1 MNYKKILHEKFGLQ
15 DFRPWQLEIIESVL
29 NGNDTLV
36 FMPTWWWKSL
46 TYQFPGV
53 VLSGVTIVISPLIS
67 LMKDQV
73 DKLNSLW
80 IKSRLINSSISS
92 YEKEEILFEL
102 SWIDNE
108 IKFLYIA
115 PERLNDNNFL
125 QVIKNINISLLAI
138 DEAHC
143 ISQWGH
149 DFRPSYLK
157 IKYFIQSVKSI
168 KITPIIALTATATP
182 KVRQDIIERL
192 SIKSPN
198 SFTTWFDRKNLI
210 YIVREITK
218 EQEKLQKLSEII
230 SKTPPFWIIYC
241 SSVKNVSKV
250 YQYLL
255 ENWVKVWIY
264 TWEMKQALRE
274 TEQNSF
280 MNWEYD
286 VMVATNAFWMW
297 IDKSDIRYVIH
308 YNLPWSIENFYQEAW
323 RAWRDGKMSYSIVL
337 ASYQDTIIQEFFIE
351 NTYPPKEEIL
361 KLYDYLYKNFDIWE
375 WSWTQILET
384 YANLA
389 VKSWIKSDMMVWS
402 IVKIFEKYLILE
414 RWFDANND
422 ENNFRWRWLTL
433 ILDKK
438 NNSEIPILWNHQ
450 NILKQES
457 YFKLEQVKKLLFKPW
472 CRKRFILEYFADQDD
487 LKNLKDN
494 CWMCDFCIDKKKF
507 ESLWNKEII
516 PHNVFFIIL
525 DFVKRLD
532 EKFWSQLLAGILTW
546 SKEQRIIEWNLDIDK
561 SHNIL
566 WIYDKTLVW
575 VVFDELINFWY
586 LYKTYGEYP
595 KIWISTKWIDAILNN
610 KILLDENSLI
620 QANLYSKL
628 NNKKVFSKKT
638 SKNDEIKVKVEK
650 IDTYSQSYELYKE
663 GKTLLEISKIRELS
677 VQTIE
682 SHIIKLYEFWKI
694 NISQIMN
701 FSQIDKLKRIKKIIL
716 ENDLDLDKIQPIK
729 NKLWEEYSY
738 FDIKITISM
747 ILKKDL

>member
-1 MNYKKILHEKFGLQ
+1 MNYKEILQNKFKLQ
-15 DFRPWQLEIIESVL
+15 DFRPGQIEIVNSILE
-29 NGNDTLV
+29 GNDTLV
-36 FMPTWWWKSL
+36 FMPTWGGKSL

-53 VLSGVTIVISPLIS
+53 VLNWVSIIISPLIS

-73 DKLNSLW
+73 DKLNELW

-102 SWIDNE
+102 SWSDNE

-125 QVIKNINISLLAI
+125 QVIRNINISLLAI

-143 ISQWGH
+143 ISQWWH

-157 IKYFIQSVKSI
+157 IKDFISSLRVQK
-168 KITPIIALTATATP
+168 KFPIVALTATATP
-182 KVRQDIIERL
+182 KVRQDIVDRL
-192 SIKSPN
+192 WILESN

-230 SKTPPFWIIYC
+230 SKTPAFWIIYC

-264 TWEMKQALRE
+264 TWEMAQNLRE
-274 TEQNSF
+274 KEQNNF

-297 IDKSDIRYVIH
+297 IDKADIRYVVH

-361 KLYDYLYKNFDIWE
+361 KLYEYLYKNFDIWE
-375 WSWTQILET
+375 WAWTQILET
-384 YANLA
+384 YNDLA

-402 IVKIFEKYLILE
+402 IVKVFEKYDILQ
-414 RWFDANND
+414 RWFDANLD
-422 ENNFRWRWLTL
+422 DNNFRWRGLTL
-433 ILDKK
+433 TLWKK
-438 NNSEIPILWNHQ
+438 ITSEIPVLWNHQ
-450 NILKQES
+450 RVLKDES

-472 CRKRFILEYFADQDD
+472 CRKRFILEYFADKDD
-487 LKNLKDN
+487 LKSLKDN

-507 ESLWNKEII
+507 ESLWNKQIV

-525 DFVKRLD
+525 EFVKRLD
-532 EKFWSQLLAGILTW
+532 EKFWSQLLSWILTW

-561 SHNIL
+561 DHNIL

-575 VVFDELINFWY
+575 VVFEELINFGY
-586 LYKTYGEYP
+586 LYKTLGQFP
-595 KIWISTKWIDAILNN
+595 KIWITTKWIESILNN
-610 KILLDENSLI
+610 KILLEENDQI
-620 QANLYSKL
+620 QSNLYVKL
-628 NNKKVFSKKT
+628 NNKKVFSKK
-638 SKNDEIKVKVEK
+638 SNDWEIKLKVEK
-650 IDTYSQSYELYKE
+650 IDTYTKSFELYTNWKSLIE
-663 GKTLLEISKIRELS
+663 IALERKLTL
-677 VQTIE
+677 QTIE
-682 SHIIKLYEFWKI
+682 THMIKLYEFWKI
-694 NISQIMN
+694 NLSQIMS
-701 FSQIDKLKRIKKIIL
+701 FSEINKLKQIKKIIL
-716 ENDLDLDKIQPIK
+716 ENDLELDKIQLIK
-729 NKLWEEYSY
+729 DKCEKEITY
-738 FDIKITISM
+738 FDIKIAVSM
-747 ILKKDL
+747 LWKKDL